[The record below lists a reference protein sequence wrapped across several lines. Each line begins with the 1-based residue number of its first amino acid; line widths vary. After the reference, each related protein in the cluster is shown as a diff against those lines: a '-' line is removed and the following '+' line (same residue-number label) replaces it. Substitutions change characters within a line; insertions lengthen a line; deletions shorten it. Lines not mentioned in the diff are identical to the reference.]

1 MAERKANINVGVVG
15 MDRTTFNHHT
25 DEKVYT
31 FQLNGNIETDEQG
44 GIALT
49 NEHSNLLCSRFKPGY
64 YVIGNKFDVNS
75 NRVYFFLTNP
85 TTGLSEIGYIKYY
98 HSVEDLED
106 NIQECNCSYESIL
119 SEPLES
125 QEQLEGCEYT
135 TLIADCEGNKCLNF
149 SRLHPI
155 HKIEIK
161 GEKYF
166 KSIYWTDGYNPPRHL
181 QLNNLEQYT
190 YNGTE
195 VCGEI
200 ICDEKT
206 TGKKTASRVEDC
218 VTCLDCEKLRMF
230 KRYSIPRIEPT
241 TIQYGGNLRRGS
253 YEFLIAYADRLG
265 NELSEYFSITN
276 PIHIFDKNNYILTQP
291 QLADRTNFSITLE
304 VSNLD
309 NNFQFYK
316 VVVIQRAD
324 INGETSYFVEGVHPI
339 SDTTV
344 LYTTELDKQKIT
356 IQEIFAQKPIF
367 KTWKGLTASNN
378 YLFGYGY
385 TTEKEWNLQPVV
397 NLLGGFLKW
406 QTYQAKQTLYED
418 GVAASKYKGYMRDE
432 VYPFSIRFGTKDGY
446 WTSLFPLVPRPATE
460 EELEEIVYESNNQ
473 IITSDK
479 NAASI
484 INNAPNCA
492 STDRTKYWQYYNTA
506 EFEGYCTSY
515 DLEDFDTIVRTT
527 TEICKVRIDDG
538 EGGLTDV
545 IDTIPAGTITIPINT
560 SNFRG
565 LKNWFKENKDLIY
578 KCCTGS
584 NPCSEIKPEG
594 DCPDSD
600 CVDSSWGAPFP
611 PEICNLATNT
621 YSEYH
626 CEPGLPFDICCS
638 CGDPD
643 CCAGDPDCDCC
654 STDDDLKANQCLPP
668 VLAECS
674 EEVPFPEDVYIKQV
688 QDEQFWLVEKRWA
701 DGEEPF
707 TEYTRTEPFGKPTM
721 YIDSQGTAE
730 SDGFFSGR
738 LIDFTFANGCGDSG
752 SNCPL
757 VHVLKRLSDMMY
769 NDSCSVASEIFEKEY
784 SNFNYFFDYQ
794 FQESCDDSNPTFDRL
809 ITDHPSI
816 PFPNTITTAPGG
828 YGYFLV
834 ENPNS
839 IGFTD
844 KISKKSLWF
853 RLTKDDLRFANEGEE
868 PTVIVEAT
876 KAQTDFLDEY
886 PYKPEVFFERSVIN
900 DYYRVTIL
908 DSCSPDANII
918 FCEKV
923 HKDDGWWRMIKESD
937 FTNTGEMFI
946 VFDSPIHSYVLID
959 LQADNPRPY
968 GCTGDASKFTAITPL
983 NGTINIIK
991 RYKEYK
997 CAEITHS
1004 GIQISKKETY
1014 TATCRYII
1022 PFLNDCEPSPFAYG
1036 KFAYWESTENYPDNQ
1051 DLYDSSK
1058 LIISEEDLPE
1068 YLREEFEEKYVVG
1081 NTTTGDYYL
1090 NPEVTDLRCKPI
1102 RHYKFPSNTTQNASF
1117 LFNTPTVDSND
1128 TIIYPIG
1135 ITIDDQAINAFL
1147 DIAVKNE
1154 LITQEQRDSITN
1166 YEIYRGDR
1174 TIHKSVLFK
1183 GIANDMYRYFDRG
1196 QEKWFRN
1203 FPFNTLG
1210 ENQFLYENNFRAN
1223 FIQHPYDSEGN
1234 NKFSI
1239 IAPEVYYSQPSTG
1252 NEVVIEGYQMG
1263 YADGVFREV
1272 QEHSKW
1278 VILGDRA
1285 KDLASTLA
1293 TLEVTFESAMNIGD
1307 SLIGMATSMWSGIT
1321 AFSWGFGFGIAGN
1334 VMITVANVVS
1344 ALLFKYSRYK
1354 YEWLEIFKNNGI
1366 PYNFAYRYVGTGN
1379 YNFFTRNS
1387 EEDSL
1392 LRGIVVGRYLKPGNA
1407 IINDEKGKKVIR
1419 VNNIDRESSYFVS
1432 FGQEYPVEYIPSYIN
1447 WDNADSGISSAS
1459 RYLSS
1464 DAGCDGSTSTRRVGS
1479 PYMSVKVYNPA
1490 QYGTL
1495 DSIRWI
1501 PINHDSVLP
1510 KTSEQQNT
1518 CKGIFGG
1525 DVYISRVAFKNKYRF
1540 FLVDAMKL
1548 ADRTPFDYHLYS
1560 NIGSSRFYASYE
1572 TPITQ
1577 ISHGRPIPYADT
1589 TFVFNCPN
1597 EETTYSNDFYV
1608 KPVQNRSHKFF
1619 LHSFGIPYFF
1629 VESTIN
1635 NEFRHAGPEPHEQF
1649 YPNIDEIEWTEE
1661 TKNNFFHNN
1670 TFFYNNTYSKDTT
1683 PNGARTL
1690 PSFYNK
1696 EEWDELYEY
1705 PNGVVWSQQDNS
1717 EQDLRDPWL
1726 VYKPLDK
1733 YQFPT
1738 DYGRLIDLTGI
1749 ESYQVLGRFENN
1761 ALIFNAVDTIADR
1774 LTEATA
1780 VLGTG
1785 GIFTTRP
1792 TEFSHTE
1799 LGETGSQHT
1808 DLVTTEFGHFWT
1820 DAKRGAIFQLHPNAK
1835 GLTQISAF
1843 KRDGQPSGMRQW
1855 FKRHLPFKIL
1865 KKETEGLTEQSN
1877 ILDNKYL
1884 SLGIN
1889 MWWDSK
1895 FKRLF
1900 ITKRDKIIQDPCI
1913 KYSDE
1918 IGFYIDET
1926 ECNGAEP
1933 IKSCP
1938 LGYTYNPDTEMC
1950 EKEITSNPCRTGYTY
1965 NPEDNTCIKQET
1977 TEPEIEE
1984 EIITT
1989 ITCEEGYTYNPTT
2002 EMCEKIEEVPNSC
2015 PEGYT
2020 YDSEKGVCVLDECV
2034 TDILLLLDHSGS
2046 MDSTEYAQMQDFFID
2061 IIDGLE
2067 PQINSGAVRV
2077 GVVAFGNAPRL
2088 LAPYTPFVA
2097 TIKNAI
2103 NTPQITGGTNVR
2115 DALCFCE
2122 DYINNNRRPAAK
2134 SQLIVYLDGAQ
2145 NMPSTDPCD
2154 TTDYLPERE
2163 IARRI
2168 KDNTEITLVYAGDMS
2183 DPDEVAEIEIV
2194 KNLYINPNFPDS
2206 TEPPIPSPGAGL
2218 YGRRAWGADF
2228 VELNTILEDVLESL
2242 ECEDNILPS
2251 CPNGC
2256 TSIPDTDLCSCFYQT
2271 EPTIKEETIIHYN
2284 CPEGWTFNERDLVCE
2299 RTIVEQGCG
2308 DECTVSIEG
2317 CNCTEQVDPIIDTIK
2332 TPVDPKDFKDV
2343 SWTVSY
2349 SPLYDSWVSYYSFT
2363 PDYAVSFND
2372 YFQTGHNNEEDKRGV
2387 WSHLLTNKSFQV
2399 FYGKKYSWTIE
2410 VPFKNEYVSKVLEA
2424 VNISADTYRYHNE
2437 FDYAH
2442 ARKKSFDSAVI
2453 YNSTNNTGVLKLN
2466 YSDAA
2471 DDYKYPIQV
2480 DSITQGIKATHH
2492 KGMIRF
2498 NYFFNRVADENSNL
2512 PIWKW
2517 DDNEILKTLDPR
2529 ALTYTKKNPL
2539 ERMRGQSFLLRLSQN
2554 SSSQYKQLYKW
2565 SFGKEHIDEM

>member
-1 MAERKANINVGVVG
+1 MAERKVNINVGVVG

-206 TGKKTASRVEDC
+206 TGRKTASRVEDC

-241 TIQYGGNLRRGS
+241 TIQFGGNLRMGS

-276 PIHIFDKNNYILTQP
+276 PIHIFDKNNYILSQP
-291 QLADRTNFSITLE
+291 QLADRTNFSIALE

-460 EELEEIVYESNNQ
+460 EELEEIVYESNGQ
-473 IITSDK
+473 IVTSDT

-484 INNAPNCA
+484 LDNAPNCA

-527 TEICKVRIDDG
+527 REISKVRVCYDDP
-538 EGGLTDV
+538 ENPVSCLEAPDCEDCRDV
-545 IDTIPAGTITIPINT
+545 IDTISAGTIRIPINT
-560 SNFRG
+560 TNFRG

-578 KCCTGS
+578 ECCTG
-584 NPCSEIKPEG
+584 PDQG
-594 DCPDSD
+594 DCPDSDSND

-626 CEPGLPFDICCS
+626 YEPGLPFDICCN

-654 STDDDLKANQCLPP
+654 STDNDLKANQCLPP
-668 VLAECS
+668 VLAESS
-674 EEVPFPEDVYIKQV
+674 EEVPYPEDVYIKQV
-688 QDEQFWLVEKRWA
+688 QDEQFWLVEKKWE
-701 DGEEPF
+701 DGEEPY
-707 TEYTRTEPFGKPTM
+707 TEYDRTMPVGTCTM
-721 YIDSQGTAE
+721 YIEGTGE
-730 SDGFFSGR
+730 GFKNGR
-738 LIDFTFANGCGDSG
+738 LLDLNLPDIIFVNFY
-752 SNCPL
+752 
-757 VHVLKRLSDMMY
+757 KRLSEMLD
-769 NDSCSVASEIFEKEY
+769 NKSCQSAAELYEIEY
-784 SNFNYFFDYQ
+784 SHLLYFMDYYINIEGDFNKILTEY
-794 FQESCDDSNPTFDRL
+794 N
-809 ITDHPSI
+809 SI
-816 PFPNTITTAPGG
+816 PTTANTETSQSGITITEFP
-828 YGYFLV
+828 
-834 ENPNS
+834 
-839 IGFTD
+839 D
-844 KISKKSLWF
+844 KITKGAIWF
-853 RLTKDDLRFANEGEE
+853 KIKREDLQFVNEGEE
-868 PTVIVEAT
+868 PTVIFEVTPQVWEDYPENDGGGYFEVYILNHT
-876 KAQTDFLDEY
+876 IRYTIYNDCNGTNIIESGTFEDLDGFWRMFTESEFNTENTDTFY
-886 PYKPEVFFERSVIN
+886 IV
-900 DYYRVTIL
+900 L
-908 DSCSPDANII
+908 DSPTATTSQWAMVVPT
-918 FCEKV
+918 
-923 HKDDGWWRMIKESD
+923 R
-937 FTNTGEMFI
+937 
-946 VFDSPIHSYVLID
+946 
-959 LQADNPRPY
+959 
-968 GCTGDASKFTAITPL
+968 GCF
-983 NGTINIIK
+983 NVIK

-997 CAEITHS
+997 CAEITHT
-1004 GIQISKKETY
+1004 GIEISKRETY
-1014 TATCRYII
+1014 EATCRYII
-1022 PFLNDCEPSPFAYG
+1022 PFLNDCEPIPFAYG

-1058 LIISEEDLPE
+1058 LLISEEDIPE
-1068 YLREEFEEKYVVG
+1068 YLREEFEEYYVTG
-1081 NTTTGDYYL
+1081 NTSTGDYYL
-1090 NPEVTDLRCKPI
+1090 NPEHTNISCKPI

-1117 LFNTPTVDSND
+1117 LYNSPTADSND
-1128 TIIYPIG
+1128 TIIYPLG
-1135 ITIDDQAINAFL
+1135 VTIDDQAINAFL

-1174 TIHKSVLFK
+1174 TVHKSVLYK

-1203 FPFNTLG
+1203 FPFNSLG
-1210 ENQFLYENNFRAN
+1210 ENQFLYENTFRGN
-1223 FIQHPYDSEGN
+1223 FIQHPYNSEGN

-1239 IAPEVYYSQPSTG
+1239 IAPEVYYSRPSTG
-1252 NEVVIEGYQMG
+1252 NEVAIEGYQMG

-1293 TLEVTFESAMNIGD
+1293 TLEVVFESSMNVG
-1307 SLIGMATSMWSGIT
+1307 SNLVNLASAGFAGLTTNWGVGPFGGVGMASVL
-1321 AFSWGFGFGIAGN
+1321 A
-1334 VMITVANVVS
+1334 ANVVS
-1344 ALLFKYSRYK
+1344 SLLYKYSRYK
-1354 YEWLEIFKNNGI
+1354 YEWIEIFKNNGT
-1366 PYNFAYRYVGTGN
+1366 PYNFAYRYVGVGN

-1392 LRGIVVGRYLKPGNA
+1392 LRGIDVGRYLRPGNA
-1407 IINDEKGKKVIR
+1407 IINDEKGKNVIR

-1432 FGQEYPVEYIPSYIN
+1432 FGQKYPVEYIPSYIN
-1447 WDNADSGISSAS
+1447 WDNADSGILSAS

-1525 DVYISRVAFKNKYRF
+1525 DVYITRVAFKNKYRF
-1540 FLVDAMKL
+1540 FLADAMKL

-1577 ISHGRPIPYADT
+1577 IEQGRPIPYADT
-1589 TFVFNCPN
+1589 TFVFNCPD
-1597 EETTYSNDFYV
+1597 EETTYSSDFYV

-1619 LHSFGIPYFF
+1619 LYSFGIPYFF

-1635 NEFRHAGPEPHEQF
+1635 NEFRYAGPEPHEQF

-1661 TKNNFFHNN
+1661 SKNNFFHNN

-1820 DAKRGAIFQLHPNAK
+1820 DVKRGAIFQLHPNAK

-1950 EKEITSNPCRTGYTY
+1950 EKEITTNPCRTGYTY
-1965 NPEDNTCIKQET
+1965 NPEDNTCVKQET
-1977 TEPEIEE
+1977 TEPEVEE
-1984 EIITT
+1984 EIILHYN
-1989 ITCEEGYTYNPTT
+1989 CPEGYTYNPTT
-2002 EMCEKIEEVPNSC
+2002 EKCEKTEVVPTEC

-2020 YDSEKGVCVLDECV
+2020 YDEEKGVCVSEGPCDADIVLVLDNSSSIDV
-2034 TDILLLLDHSGS
+2034 P
-2046 MDSTEYAQMQDFFID
+2046 EYAQMMSFCRYFVEGFQAQILAGTTRIGIVKFHSCAETTLNFSDD
-2061 IIDGLE
+2061 YSTIISTLQ
-2067 PQINSGAVRV
+2067 P
-2077 GVVAFGNAPRL
+2077 PR
-2088 LAPYTPFVA
+2088 
-2097 TIKNAI
+2097 I
-2103 NTPQITGGTNVR
+2103 GGSIALTNVSEG
-2115 DALCFCE
+2115 LCFAK
-2122 DYINNNRRPAAK
+2122 DMIDNFARPNI
-2134 SQLIVYLDGAQ
+2134 LTRVYLVLDGAQ
-2145 NMPSTDPCD
+2145 SAVGCTDCGRTYEDPDQVHLLASQLRLQGVD
-2154 TTDYLPERE
+2154 TAMVIAGEERE
-2163 IARRI
+2163 RNAV
-2168 KDNTEITLVYAGDMS
+2168 KDVFIFDH
-2183 DPDEVAEIEIV
+2183 
-2194 KNLYINPNFPDS
+2194 
-2206 TEPPIPSPGAGL
+2206 PPVPSPGTGIGGTMSWESSFNNL
-2218 YGRRAWGADF
+2218 PTIINEV
-2228 VELNTILEDVLESL
+2228 VESIGTCTNQTPPI
-2242 ECEDNILPS
+2242 

-2256 TSIPDTDLCSCFYQT
+2256 TSIPDTDLCSCFSQT
-2271 EPTIKEETIIHYN
+2271 EPTIEEEIILHYN

-2308 DECTVSIEG
+2308 DGCTVSIEG

-2332 TPVDPKDFKDV
+2332 TPVDPKDFEDV

-2349 SPLYDSWVSYYSFT
+2349 SPLYDSWVSFYSFT

-2424 VNISADTYRYHNE
+2424 VSISADTYRYHNE

-2512 PIWKW
+2512 PIWNW

-2565 SFGKEHIDEM
+2565 SFGKEHIDPF

>member
-1 MAERKANINVGVVG
+1 MAERKVNINVGVVG

-85 TTGLSEIGYIKYY
+85 ITGLSEIGYIKYY

-135 TLIADCEGNKCLNF
+135 TLIADCEGNECLNF

-206 TGKKTASRVEDC
+206 TGRKTASKVEDC

-230 KRYSIPRIEPT
+230 KRYTIPRIEPT
-241 TIQYGGNLRRGS
+241 TIQFGGNLRRGS

-276 PIHIFDKNNYILTQP
+276 PVHIFDKNNYILQQP
-291 QLADRTNFSITLE
+291 QLADRTNFSIALE

-324 INGETSYFVEGVHPI
+324 INGETSYFVEGIHPI

-344 LYTTELDKQKIT
+344 LYTTELDKQRTT

-446 WTSLFPLVPRPATE
+446 LTSIFPLVPRPATE
-460 EELEEIVYESNNQ
+460 EELGEIVYESNNQ
-473 IITSDK
+473 IVTSDT

-515 DLEDFDTIVRTT
+515 DLEDFDTIVRLTQET
-527 TEICKVRIDDG
+527 CKVRIDDG

-545 IDTIPAGTITIPINT
+545 INTIPAGTIKIPIST

-565 LKNWFKENKDLIY
+565 LKNWFKDNKDLIY
-578 KCCTGS
+578 KCCTGAQ
-584 NPCSEIKPEG
+584 PCSEVTVEG
-594 DCPDSD
+594 ECPDSD
-600 CVDSSWGAPFP
+600 SSCVDSSWGAPFP
-611 PEICNLATNT
+611 PELCNLATNT

-626 CEPGLPFDICCS
+626 CEPGLPFDICEECTEE
-638 CGDPD
+638 GL
-643 CCAGDPDCDCC
+643 G
-654 STDDDLKANQCLPP
+654 ANECLPP
-668 VLAECS
+668 QLAECS
-674 EEVPFPEDVYIKQV
+674 DEVPYPEDVYIKQV
-688 QDEQFWLVEKRWA
+688 QDEQFWLEEKKWK

-707 TEYTRTEPFGKPTM
+707 TEYIRTEYSGFCQM
-721 YIDSQGTAE
+721 YIEGTGE
-730 SDGFFSGR
+730 GFKNGR
-738 LIDFTFANGCGDSG
+738 LINPDIPETPFVYFY
-752 SNCPL
+752 
-757 VHVLKRLSDMMY
+757 KRLSEMLY
-769 NDSCSVASEIFEKEY
+769 NKSCQTAAEVFEIEY
-784 SNFNYFFDYQ
+784 SHLPYFMDYYINLQGDFNKILTEY
-794 FQESCDDSNPTFDRL
+794 N
-809 ITDHPSI
+809 SI
-816 PFPNTITTAPGG
+816 PTTANIETTTTVTITEFP
-828 YGYFLV
+828 
-834 ENPNS
+834 
-839 IGFTD
+839 D
-844 KISKKSLWF
+844 KITKGAIWF
-853 RLTKDDLRFANEGEE
+853 KIKREDLQFVNEGEE
-868 PTVIVEAT
+868 PAIIFEVTPQVWEDYAEELGYFEAYLVNHTIRYTIYNDCNGTNIIESGTFEDLDGFWRMFTESEFNTENTDTFYIV
-876 KAQTDFLDEY
+876 
-886 PYKPEVFFERSVIN
+886 
-900 DYYRVTIL
+900 L
-908 DSCSPDANII
+908 DSPTAVSTEWA
-918 FCEKV
+918 
-923 HKDDGWWRMIKESD
+923 
-937 FTNTGEMFI
+937 I
-946 VFDSPIHSYVLID
+946 VIPT
-959 LQADNPRPY
+959 R
-968 GCTGDASKFTAITPL
+968 GCF
-983 NGTINIIK
+983 NVIK
-991 RYKEYK
+991 RPKEYK

-1022 PFLNDCEPSPFAYG
+1022 PYLNDCEPSPFTYG
-1036 KFAYWESTENYPDNQ
+1036 KFAYWESTESYPDNQ

-1058 LIISEEDLPE
+1058 LLISEEDLPE

-1081 NTTTGDYYL
+1081 NTNTGEYYL

-1117 LFNTPTVDSND
+1117 IFDTPTADSND

-1174 TIHKSVLFK
+1174 TIHKSVLYK

-1210 ENQFLYENNFRAN
+1210 ENQFLYENNFRGN
-1223 FIQHPYDSEGN
+1223 FVQHPYDSEGN

-1239 IAPEVYYSQPSTG
+1239 ISPEVYYSQPSTG
-1252 NEVVIEGYQMG
+1252 NEVAIEGYQMG

-1321 AFSWGFGFGIAGN
+1321 AFSWGFGFSIAGN

-1354 YEWLEIFKNNGI
+1354 YEWLEIFKNNGT

-1392 LRGIVVGRYLKPGNA
+1392 LRGVVVGRYLKPGNA
-1407 IINDEKGKKVIR
+1407 IINDEKGKNVIR

-1432 FGQEYPVEYIPSYIN
+1432 FGQEYPVEYLPSYIN
-1447 WDNADSGISSAS
+1447 WDNADSGVLSAS

-1495 DSIRWI
+1495 DSIKWI

-1518 CKGIFGG
+1518 CKAIFGG

-1540 FLVDAMKL
+1540 FLADAMKL

-1560 NIGSSRFYASYE
+1560 NIGSSRFYASHE

-1589 TFVFNCPN
+1589 TFVFNCPE

-1649 YPNIDEIEWTEE
+1649 YPNIDEVEWTEE
-1661 TKNNFFHNN
+1661 SKNSFFHNN

-1683 PNGARTL
+1683 PNEARTL
-1690 PSFYNK
+1690 PSYYNK
-1696 EEWDELYEY
+1696 EEWDELFEY

-1733 YQFPT
+1733 YQFST

-1774 LTEATA
+1774 MTEATA

-1785 GIFTTRP
+1785 GIFATRP

-1820 DAKRGAIFQLHPNAK
+1820 DAKRGTIFQLHPNAK

-1865 KKETEGLTEQSN
+1865 KKETEGLTEQSE
-1877 ILDNKYL
+1877 ILDNKYM

-1900 ITKRDKIIQDPCI
+1900 ITKRDKIVEDLCI
-1913 KYSDE
+1913 KYSDD
-1918 IGFYIDET
+1918 IGFYIDES

-1938 LGYTYNPDTEMC
+1938 LGYVFNSDTGMC
-1950 EKEITSNPCRTGYTY
+1950 EKEFTTSPCRTGYEF
-1965 NPEDNTCIKQET
+1965 NPLDNTCTKQET

-1984 EIITT
+1984 ETIIT
-1989 ITCEEGYTYNPTT
+1989 ITCPEGYTYNPTT
-2002 EMCEKIEEVPNSC
+2002 ELCEATIIEPLECPEEYEYIEETNSC
-2015 PEGYT
+2015 RGSLRDCEM
-2020 YDSEKGVCVLDECV
+2020 DIIFVIDQSASIDE
-2034 TDILLLLDHSGS
+2034 
-2046 MDSTEYAQMQDFFID
+2046 TEYNNLKTFLLNIVDELSDRIAEDKVRIGTMKFSTGLQGSLILTSNYTN
-2061 IIDGLE
+2061 IINH
-2067 PQINSGAVRV
+2067 I
-2077 GVVAFGNAPRL
+2077 NAPREVMGETNL
-2088 LAPYTPFVA
+2088 L
-2097 TIKNAI
+2097 
-2103 NTPQITGGTNVR
+2103 
-2115 DALCFCE
+2115 DALCQVNSNLTSQSRPTAYKKVIILADGTQNLTINPLNCSSYSNDDGGVLDIGGVIKSTHNADIGFIILGDE
-2122 DYINNNRRPAAK
+2122 KERGQVKDAYIN
-2134 SQLIVYLDGAQ
+2134 GT
-2145 NMPSTDPCD
+2145 ST
-2154 TTDYLPERE
+2154 
-2163 IARRI
+2163 
-2168 KDNTEITLVYAGDMS
+2168 
-2183 DPDEVAEIEIV
+2183 
-2194 KNLYINPNFPDS
+2194 NPNFPLPTTGNGIDNLFAY
-2206 TEPPIPSPGAGL
+2206 E
-2218 YGRRAWGADF
+2218 ADF
-2228 VELNTILEDVLESL
+2228 PNLPSIIDEFISELENCDTIVDIPL
-2242 ECEDNILPS
+2242 ECSEN
-2251 CPNGC
+2251 C
-2256 TSIPDTDLCSCFYQT
+2256 TQIGEECECFVQEVPIITT
-2271 EPTIKEETIIHYN
+2271 EVITHYN
-2284 CPEGWTFNERDLVCE
+2284 CLEGWTFNERDLVCE

-2317 CNCTEQVDPIIDTIK
+2317 CNCTEQVEPIIDTIK

-2349 SPLYDSWVSYYSFT
+2349 SPLYDSWISYYSFT

-2372 YFQTGHNNEEDKRGV
+2372 YFQTGHNNDSEKQGL
-2387 WSHLLTNKSFQV
+2387 WSHLLTNKSYQV
-2399 FYGKKYSWTIE
+2399 FYGEKYSWTIE

-2492 KGMIRF
+2492 KGTIRF
-2498 NYFFNRVADENSNL
+2498 NYFFNRAADENSNL
-2512 PIWKW
+2512 PIWNW
-2517 DDNEILKTLDPR
+2517 DDNEILKTIDPR

-2565 SFGKEHIDEM
+2565 SFGKEHIDHF

>member
-106 NIQECNCSYESIL
+106 NLQECNCSYESIL

-125 QEQLEGCEYT
+125 KTQLEGCEYT
-135 TLIADCEGNKCLNF
+135 TLISDCIGNECLNF

-206 TGKKTASRVEDC
+206 TGKTTASRVEDC
-218 VTCLDCEKLRMF
+218 TTCLDCEKLRMF
-230 KRYSIPRIEPT
+230 KRYTIPSIEPT
-241 TIQYGGNLRRGS
+241 TIQFGGNLRMGS

-276 PIHIFDKNNYILTQP
+276 PVHIFDKNNFILQQP
-291 QLADRTNFSITLE
+291 QLADRTNFSIALE

-309 NNFQFYK
+309 KNFQFYK

-324 INGETSYFVEGVHPI
+324 INGETSYFVEGLHPI

-344 LYTTELDKQKIT
+344 LYTTELDKQRIT
-356 IQEIFAQKPIF
+356 IQEILAQKPIF

-460 EELEEIVYESNNQ
+460 DELEEIVYESNDQ
-473 IITSDK
+473 VVTSDT

-484 INNAPNCA
+484 LDNAPNCA

-527 TEICKVRIDDG
+527 QEVCKVKVCYDDP
-538 EGGLTDV
+538 ENPVSCLEAPDCEDCRDV
-545 IDTIPAGTITIPINT
+545 IDTIEGGTMKLPIND
-560 SNFRG
+560 SRFLG

-578 KCCTGS
+578 KCCTGD
-584 NPCSEIKPEG
+584 NPCDTEIPTK
-594 DCPDSD
+594 DCPGESD
-600 CVDSSWGAPFP
+600 CNPSGGFP
-611 PEICNLATNT
+611 QEICNLATNT

-626 CEPGLPFDICCS
+626 CIPSIPFDICCN

-654 STDDDLKANQCLPP
+654 STDYDLKANQCLPP

-674 EEVPFPEDVYIKQV
+674 EEVPYPEDVYIKQV
-688 QDEQFWLVEKRWA
+688 QDEQFWLEEKIWE
-701 DGEEPF
+701 DGEEPL
-707 TEYTRTEPFGKPTM
+707 TEYDRTEPFGTCHM
-721 YIDSQGTAE
+721 YIEGSGE
-730 SDGFFSGR
+730 GFRNGR
-738 LIDFTFANGCGDSG
+738 LLDPYLQSVFHNYY
-752 SNCPL
+752 
-757 VHVLKRLSDMMY
+757 KRLSEMLY
-769 NDSCSVASEIFEKEY
+769 NNSCQSAAELFEIEY
-784 SNFNYFFDYQ
+784 SNFAYFMDYYVENEGD
-794 FQESCDDSNPTFDRL
+794 FSKILTEYN
-809 ITDHPSI
+809 SI
-816 PFPNTITTAPGG
+816 PATANIEIVGNTNNTGFPNKITRGAIW
-828 YGYFLV
+828 F
-834 ENPNS
+834 
-839 IGFTD
+839 
-844 KISKKSLWF
+844 KIK
-853 RLTKDDLRFANEGEE
+853 REDLQFVNEGEE
-868 PTVIVEAT
+868 PAIIFEVTPQVWEDYPENDRKGYFEKIIVNHTMRYTIYNDCNGTNIIESGTFEDLDGFWKMFTESEFNTENTDIFYIVLDSPTVALSEEDA
-876 KAQTDFLDEY
+876 
-886 PYKPEVFFERSVIN
+886 
-900 DYYRVTIL
+900 YRVAPT
-908 DSCSPDANII
+908 
-918 FCEKV
+918 K
-923 HKDDGWWRMIKESD
+923 
-937 FTNTGEMFI
+937 
-946 VFDSPIHSYVLID
+946 
-959 LQADNPRPY
+959 
-968 GCTGDASKFTAITPL
+968 GCF
-983 NGTINIIK
+983 NVIK
-991 RYKEYK
+991 RPKEYK
-997 CAEITHS
+997 CAVIEYSNIEL
-1004 GIQISKKETY
+1004 SKKETY

-1022 PFLNDCEPSPFAYG
+1022 PFLNDCEPSPFTYG

-1058 LIISEEDLPE
+1058 LLISEEDIPE
-1068 YLREEFEEKYVVG
+1068 HLREDFEEYYVLG
-1081 NTTTGDYYL
+1081 NTSTGDYYL
-1090 NPEVTDLRCKPI
+1090 NPELTNISCKPI

-1117 LFNTPTVDSND
+1117 LFDTPTADSND

-1135 ITIDDQAINAFL
+1135 VTIDDQAINAFL
-1147 DIAVKNE
+1147 DLAVKNE

-1166 YEIYRGDR
+1166 YEIHRGDR
-1174 TIHKSVLFK
+1174 TVHKSVLYK

-1196 QEKWFRN
+1196 EEKWFRN
-1203 FPFNTLG
+1203 FPFNSLG
-1210 ENQFLYENNFRAN
+1210 ENQFLYENTFRGN
-1223 FIQHPYDSEGN
+1223 FIQHPDDSERN

-1239 IAPEVYYSQPSTG
+1239 IAPEVYYNQPSTG
-1252 NEVVIEGYQMG
+1252 NEVAIEGYQMG

-1293 TLEVTFESAMNIGD
+1293 TLEVIFESAMNVGD
-1307 SLIGMATSMWSGIT
+1307 SLIGMANSMWSGWT
-1321 AFSWGFGFGIAGN
+1321 AFSWGFGFSILGN
-1334 VMITVANVVS
+1334 IMITVANVVS
-1344 ALLFKYSRYK
+1344 ALLFKYARYK
-1354 YEWLEIFKNNGI
+1354 YEWLEIFKNNGT

-1392 LRGIVVGRYLKPGNA
+1392 LRGIVVGKYLRPGNA
-1407 IINDEKGKKVIR
+1407 IINDEKGKNVIR

-1432 FGQEYPVEYIPSYIN
+1432 FGQEYPVEYISSYTS

-1464 DAGCDGSTSTRRVGS
+1464 DASCDGSTSTRRVGS
-1479 PYMSVKVYNPA
+1479 PYMSVKVYNPT

-1501 PINHDSVLP
+1501 PINHDSLLP

-1525 DVYISRVAFKNKYRF
+1525 DVYITRVALKNKYRF

-1577 ISHGRPIPYADT
+1577 ISQGRPIPHADT
-1589 TFVFNCPN
+1589 TYVFNCPD

-1608 KPVQNRSHKFF
+1608 KPIQNRSHKFF

-1635 NEFRHAGPEPHEQF
+1635 NEFRYAGPEPHEQF
-1649 YPNIDEIEWTEE
+1649 YPNIDEVEWTEE
-1661 TKNNFFHNN
+1661 SKNSFFHNN

-1696 EEWDELYEY
+1696 KEWDGLFEY

-1761 ALIFNAVDTIADR
+1761 ALVFNAVDTIADR
-1774 LTEATA
+1774 MTATTA

-1785 GIFTTRP
+1785 GIFATRP

-1808 DLVTTEFGHFWT
+1808 ELITTEFGHFWT
-1820 DAKRGAIFQLHPNAK
+1820 DAKRGTVFQLHPNAK

-1900 ITKRDKIIQDPCI
+1900 VTKRDKVIQDPCI

-1938 LGYTYNPDTEMC
+1938 LGYTYNPVTEMC
-1950 EKEITSNPCRTGYTY
+1950 EKGFISTPCSTGFTF
-1965 NPEDNTCIKQET
+1965 NPEDNTCIKEET

-2002 EMCEKIEEVPNSC
+2002 EMCERNEVVPTEC

-2020 YDSEKGVCVLDECV
+2020 YDEEKGVCVLDKCV
-2034 TDILLLLDHSGS
+2034 SDIIFVLDTSSS
-2046 MDSTEYAQMQDFFID
+2046 MEEEEFSEMQSFFLSVVSSLSTE
-2061 IIDGLE
+2061 IISGE
-2067 PQINSGAVRV
+2067 IRIGVIRYSSEVHGVRQPFTNMINS
-2077 GVVAFGNAPRL
+2077 
-2088 LAPYTPFVA
+2088 
-2097 TIKNAI
+2097 IENAI
-2103 NTPQITGGTNVR
+2103 NFTQEGGGTNIAAGLCSAIDMIQTDARPNAKVQVVLYTDGIQTTFPTGESCSGATGSGESVFNIR
-2115 DALCFCE
+2115 DQIVN
-2122 DYINNNRRPAAK
+2122 DYNAEFLMVISGSVGERD
-2134 SQLIVYLDGAQ
+2134 LIEEYYF
-2145 NMPSTDPCD
+2145 NSSTSP
-2154 TTDYLPERE
+2154 
-2163 IARRI
+2163 
-2168 KDNTEITLVYAGDMS
+2168 
-2183 DPDEVAEIEIV
+2183 
-2194 KNLYINPNFPDS
+2194 FP
-2206 TEPPIPSPGAGL
+2206 TKVPLPSPGSGF
-2218 YGRRAWGADF
+2218 YGTKAWGAGFD
-2228 VELNTILEDVLESL
+2228 ELPMILNNLLEGL
-2242 ECEDNILPS
+2242 DCEGTTAPI
-2251 CPNGC
+2251 CPVGC
-2256 TSIPDTDLCSCFYQT
+2256 VQNVDICECFYQT
-2271 EPTIKEETIIHYN
+2271 EPTIEEEIILHYS

-2299 RTIVEQGCG
+2299 RTIIEQGCG

-2317 CNCTEQVDPIIDTIK
+2317 CNCTEQVEPIIDTIK
-2332 TPVDPKDFKDV
+2332 TPVDPKDFEDV

-2372 YFQTGHNNEEDKRGV
+2372 YFQTGHNNEDNKRGV

-2399 FYGKKYSWTIE
+2399 FYGEKYSWTIE

-2442 ARKKSFDSAVI
+2442 ARKKSFDSAII
-2453 YNSTNNTGVLKLN
+2453 YNSTNNTGTLN
-2466 YSDAA
+2466 LSYSDAA
-2471 DDYKYPIQV
+2471 DDYKYPIQTNNT
-2480 DSITQGIKATHH
+2480 TQTIKATHH
-2492 KGMIRF
+2492 KGTIRF
-2498 NYFFNRVADENSNL
+2498 NYFFNRVADENNNL
-2512 PIWKW
+2512 PIWNW
-2517 DDNEILKTLDPR
+2517 DDNEILKTLDHR

-2565 SFGKEHIDEM
+2565 SFGKEHTDPF

>member
-135 TLIADCEGNKCLNF
+135 TLISDCEGNECLNF

-206 TGKKTASRVEDC
+206 TGKTTASRVEDC

-230 KRYSIPRIEPT
+230 KRYNIPRIEPT
-241 TIQYGGNLRRGS
+241 TIQFGGNLRMGS

-276 PIHIFDKNNYILTQP
+276 PVHIFDKNNYVLSQP
-291 QLADRTNFSITLE
+291 QLADRTNFSIALE

-324 INGETSYFVEGVHPI
+324 INGETSYFVEGLHPI

-344 LYTTELDKQKIT
+344 LYTTELDKQRIT
-356 IQEIFAQKPIF
+356 IQEILAQKPIF

-460 EELEEIVYESNNQ
+460 DELEEIVYESNDQ
-473 IITSDK
+473 IVTSDT

-484 INNAPNCA
+484 LDNAPNCA

-527 TEICKVRIDDG
+527 QEVCKVKIDDG
-538 EGGLTDV
+538 EDGLTDV
-545 IDTIPAGTITIPINT
+545 IDTIPAGTIKIPINT

-565 LKNWFKENKDLIY
+565 LKNWFKDNKDLIY
-578 KCCTGS
+578 KCCTGDD
-584 NPCSEIKPEG
+584 PCSGLIPEG
-594 DCPDSD
+594 DCPNSDSD

-626 CEPGLPFDICCS
+626 CLPSTPFDNICENC
-638 CGDPD
+638 
-643 CCAGDPDCDCC
+643 
-654 STDDDLKANQCLPP
+654 TDDDELEANQCLPP

-674 EEVPFPEDVYIKQV
+674 EEVPYPEDVYIKQV
-688 QDEQFWLVEKRWA
+688 QDEQFWLEEKIWE
-701 DGEEPF
+701 DGEEPL
-707 TEYTRTEPFGKPTM
+707 TEYTRTEPFGDCTIFIKGKGDGFRLGKLVEEEWDSDSVTPELLLTIYKRTEELMYNNTCSNASEVFKPEYTPFS
-721 YIDSQGTAE
+721 YFFPHTYVTGKSE
-730 SDGFFSGR
+730 SDGLDYLTTNITASVYGYTDNT
-738 LIDFTFANGCGDSG
+738 LTYTYGG
-752 SNCPL
+752 S
-757 VHVLKRLSDMMY
+757 VVL
-769 NDSCSVASEIFEKEY
+769 
-784 SNFNYFFDYQ
+784 
-794 FQESCDDSNPTFDRL
+794 
-809 ITDHPSI
+809 PSI
-816 PFPNTITTAPGG
+816 NIYFPNKIT
-828 YGYFLV
+828 
-834 ENPNS
+834 
-839 IGFTD
+839 
-844 KISKKSLWF
+844 KKSLWF
-853 RLTKDDLRFANEGEE
+853 KITRDELEYQNQGEE
-868 PTVIVEAT
+868 PSIIFEITKQVEYQHEDQRTGYDGGGLYESSDFSWTKFRYHIFSECPTETYNPNIFVEGDYFDLSDGFWRMFSESEFDSNNTDVFYIV
-876 KAQTDFLDEY
+876 LDA
-886 PYKPEVFFERSVIN
+886 PF
-900 DYYRVTIL
+900 
-908 DSCSPDANII
+908 ANIPTTL
-918 FCEKV
+918 
-923 HKDDGWWRMIKESD
+923 GMP
-937 FTNTGEMFI
+937 T
-946 VFDSPIHSYVLID
+946 
-959 LQADNPRPY
+959 LQATMVNN
-968 GCTGDASKFTAITPL
+968 GCF
-983 NGTINIIK
+983 NVIK
-991 RYKEYK
+991 RAKEYK
-997 CAEITHS
+997 CAEITHT
-1004 GIQISKKETY
+1004 GIEISKKETY

-1058 LIISEEDLPE
+1058 LLISEEDIPE
-1068 YLREEFEEKYVVG
+1068 HLREDFEEYYVSG
-1081 NTTTGDYYL
+1081 NTSTGDYYL
-1090 NPEVTDLRCKPI
+1090 NPELTNISCKPI
-1102 RHYKFPSNTTQNASF
+1102 RHYKFPSNTIQNASF
-1117 LFNTPTVDSND
+1117 LFNTPTADSND

-1135 ITIDDQAINAFL
+1135 VTIDDQAINAFL

-1154 LITQEQRDSITN
+1154 LITQEQRDNITN
-1166 YEIYRGDR
+1166 YEIHRGDR
-1174 TIHKSVLFK
+1174 TVHKSVLYK

-1203 FPFNTLG
+1203 FPFNSLG
-1210 ENQFLYENNFRAN
+1210 ENQFLYENTFRGN

-1239 IAPEVYYSQPSTG
+1239 IAPEVYYNQPSTG
-1252 NEVVIEGYQMG
+1252 NEVAIEGYQMG

-1285 KDLASTLA
+1285 KDTASTLA

-1307 SLIGMATSMWSGIT
+1307 AMIGMATSMWSGWT
-1321 AFSWGFGFGIAGN
+1321 AFSWGFGFSIAGH
-1334 VMITVANVVS
+1334 VIVTVANVIS
-1344 ALLFKYSRYK
+1344 ALLFKYARYK
-1354 YEWLEIFKNNGI
+1354 YEWLEIFKNNGT

-1392 LRGIVVGRYLKPGNA
+1392 LRGIVVGKYLKPGNA
-1407 IINDEKGKKVIR
+1407 IINDEKGKNVIR

-1432 FGQEYPVEYIPSYIN
+1432 FGQEYPVEYISSYIN

-1479 PYMSVKVYNPA
+1479 PYMSVKVYNPT

-1501 PINHDSVLP
+1501 PINHDSLLP

-1518 CKGIFGG
+1518 CKAIFGG
-1525 DVYISRVAFKNKYRF
+1525 DVYITRVALKNKYRF
-1540 FLVDAMKL
+1540 FLVDAMKI

-1577 ISHGRPIPYADT
+1577 IEQGRPIPYADT
-1589 TFVFNCPN
+1589 TYVFNCPD

-1608 KPVQNRSHKFF
+1608 KPIQNRSHKFF

-1635 NEFRHAGPEPHEQF
+1635 NEFRYAGPEPHEQF
-1649 YPNIDEIEWTEE
+1649 YPNIDEVEWTEE
-1661 TKNNFFHNN
+1661 SKNSFFHNN

-1690 PSFYNK
+1690 PSFYNR
-1696 EEWDELYEY
+1696 EEWDGLFEY

-1774 LTEATA
+1774 MTETTA

-1785 GIFTTRP
+1785 GIFATRP

-1808 DLVTTEFGHFWT
+1808 ELITTEFGHFWT
-1820 DAKRGAIFQLHPNAK
+1820 DAKRGTIFQLHPNAK

-1900 ITKRDKIIQDPCI
+1900 VTKRDKVIQDPCI
-1913 KYSDE
+1913 KYSDD

-1938 LGYTYNPDTEMC
+1938 LGYVYNPDTEMC
-1950 EKEITSNPCRTGYTY
+1950 EKVYSTNPCPTGWEFNQATGTCQRILETNALEEEEIIETITCPEGFTY
-1965 NPEDNTCIKQET
+1965 NEATGMCEMET
-1977 TEPEIEE
+1977 TEP
-1984 EIITT
+1984 
-1989 ITCEEGYTYNPTT
+1989 PQ
-2002 EMCEKIEEVPNSC
+2002 C
-2015 PEGYT
+2015 PEGYQ
-2020 YDSEKGVCVLDECV
+2020 YDPEKNICEIIEPMSCPHDIMFILDQSDSMDSEEWGFVKSFVIDALD
-2034 TDILLLLDHSGS
+2034 TIDGALLNGSTRVGIVAFNGAIESTLNFTSNKSSVITYLDTLGS
-2046 MDSTEYAQMQDFFID
+2046 MD
-2061 IIDGLE
+2061 
-2067 PQINSGAVRV
+2067 
-2077 GVVAFGNAPRL
+2077 
-2088 LAPYTPFVA
+2088 
-2097 TIKNAI
+2097 
-2103 NTPQITGGTNVR
+2103 GGTNIAE
-2115 DALCFCE
+2115 ALST
-2122 DYINNNRRPAAK
+2122 AK
-2134 SQLIVYLDGAQ
+2134 TMFDTQTPTGRKKTALLVTDGTQNVPPGNAGVYSNASSLKASG
-2145 NMPSTDPCD
+2145 
-2154 TTDYLPERE
+2154 
-2163 IARRI
+2163 
-2168 KDNTEITLVYAGDMS
+2168 
-2183 DPDEVAEIEIV
+2183 V
-2194 KNLYINPNFPDS
+2194 KLGILALGFLSADILNQYVLNSN
-2206 TEPPIPSPGAGL
+2206 PIPSSGNGYVQLFAYSSEFSSIFLITSQLVNEL
-2218 YGRRAWGADF
+2218 YTCNHSTPPICPTGCSFENG
-2228 VELNTILEDVLESL
+2228 
-2242 ECEDNILPS
+2242 ECV
-2251 CPNGC
+2251 
-2256 TSIPDTDLCSCFYQT
+2256 CF
-2271 EPTIKEETIIHYN
+2271 EEVPPTIEQEVIIHYS
-2284 CPEGWTFNERDLVCE
+2284 CLEGWIYNEENNTCSLTETQEACSSSCELVEDYC
-2299 RTIVEQGCG
+2299 Q
-2308 DECTVSIEG
+2308 
-2317 CNCTEQVDPIIDTIK
+2317 CTEQVDPIIDTIK
-2332 TPVDPKDFKDV
+2332 TPVDPKDFEDV

-2349 SPLYDSWVSYYSFT
+2349 SPLYDSWVSFYSFT

-2399 FYGKKYSWTIE
+2399 FYGEKYSWTIE

-2424 VNISADTYRYHNE
+2424 VNISADTYRYHSE

-2453 YNSTNNTGVLKLN
+2453 YNSTNNTGTLN
-2466 YSDAA
+2466 LSYSDAA
-2471 DDYKYPIQV
+2471 DDYKYPIQTNNT
-2480 DSITQGIKATHH
+2480 TQTIKATHH
-2492 KGMIRF
+2492 KGTIRF
-2498 NYFFNRVADENSNL
+2498 NYFFNRVADENNNL
-2512 PIWKW
+2512 PIWNW

-2565 SFGKEHIDEM
+2565 SFGKEHIDPF

>member
-1 MAERKANINVGVVG
+1 MAERKVNINVGVVG

-106 NIQECNCSYESIL
+106 NVQECNCSYETIL

-206 TGKKTASRVEDC
+206 TGRRTASRVEDC

-241 TIQYGGNLRRGS
+241 TIQFGGNLRMGS

-276 PIHIFDKNNYILTQP
+276 PVHIFDKNNYILQQP
-291 QLADRTNFSITLE
+291 QLADRTNFSIALE

-309 NNFQFYK
+309 KNFQFYK

-344 LYTTELDKQKIT
+344 LYTTELDKQKTT

-460 EELEEIVYESNNQ
+460 EELEEIVYESNGQ
-473 IITSDK
+473 IITSDT

-484 INNAPNCA
+484 LDNAPNCA

-515 DLEDFDTIVRTT
+515 DLEEFDTIVRTT
-527 TEICKVRIDDG
+527 REISKVKVCYDDP
-538 EGGLTDV
+538 ENPVSCLEAPDCEDCRDV
-545 IDTIPAGTITIPINT
+545 IDTIPAGTIKIPINT
-560 SNFRG
+560 TNFRG

-578 KCCTGS
+578 GCCTE
-584 NPCSEIKPEG
+584 PYQG

-626 CEPGLPFDICCS
+626 YKPGLPFDICE
-638 CGDPD
+638 D
-643 CCAGDPDCDCC
+643 C
-654 STDDDLKANQCLPP
+654 TDNNDLEANQCLPP
-668 VLAECS
+668 VLAERS
-674 EEVPFPEDVYIKQV
+674 DEVPYPEDVYIKQV
-688 QDEQFWLVEKRWA
+688 QDEQFWLEEKKWE
-701 DGEEPF
+701 DGEEPY
-707 TEYTRTEPFGKPTM
+707 TEYDRTMPFGACTM
-721 YIDSQGTAE
+721 YIEGSNDEDA
-730 SDGFFSGR
+730 GFHLGR
-738 LIDFTFANGCGDSG
+738 LAEYTLSALGVVIRIF
-752 SNCPL
+752 
-757 VHVLKRLSDMMY
+757 KRLDDLMY
-769 NDSCSVASEIFEKEY
+769 NNSCSNSSMLYTIDY
-784 SNFNYFFDYQ
+784 SPY
-794 FQESCDDSNPTFDRL
+794 P
-809 ITDHPSI
+809 
-816 PFPNTITTAPGG
+816 
-828 YGYFLV
+828 YFLPYYFHDKQGQSTEEAEKYV
-834 ENPNS
+834 VTNVPAFIDGVLPPTLAS
-839 IGFTD
+839 ALYYPD
-844 KISKKSLWF
+844 KITKKSLWF
-853 RLTKDDLRFANEGEE
+853 KITKEELQSQNEGET
-868 PTVIVEAT
+868 P
-876 KAQTDFLDEY
+876 
-886 PYKPEVFFERSVIN
+886 SVIIEITKQFE
-900 DYYRVTIL
+900 DYDFPTRQCFDGGGLFEDCLDLRDYRYHIFSECPTEDA
-908 DSCSPDANII
+908 DSSVVFEAGY
-918 FCEKV
+918 FSF
-923 HKDDGWWRMIKESD
+923 DDGYWRMITEDD
-937 FTNTGEMFI
+937 FEDYNTEVFYI
-946 VFDSPIHSYVLID
+946 VIDSPILDISVGGIDALIV
-959 LQADNPRPY
+959 
-968 GCTGDASKFTAITPL
+968 TP
-983 NGTINIIK
+983 NKNCFNVIK

-997 CAEITHS
+997 CAEITHT

-1014 TATCRYII
+1014 EATCRYII

-1058 LIISEEDLPE
+1058 LLISEEDLPE
-1068 YLREEFEEKYVVG
+1068 YLREEFEEYYVTG
-1081 NTTTGDYYL
+1081 NTSTGDYYL
-1090 NPEVTDLRCKPI
+1090 NPEHTNISCKPI

-1117 LFNTPTVDSND
+1117 LFDTPTADSND

-1135 ITIDDQAINAFL
+1135 VTIDDQAINAFL

-1174 TIHKSVLFK
+1174 TVHKSVLYK

-1203 FPFNTLG
+1203 FPFNSLG
-1210 ENQFLYENNFRAN
+1210 ENQFLYENTFRGN

-1293 TLEVTFESAMNIGD
+1293 TLEVVFESAMNIGD
-1307 SLIGMATSMWSGIT
+1307 SMIGMATSMWSGIT
-1321 AFSWGFGFGIAGN
+1321 AFSWGFGFSIAGN
-1334 VMITVANVVS
+1334 VMITVANIAS

-1354 YEWLEIFKNNGI
+1354 YEWLEIFKNNGT

-1392 LRGIVVGRYLKPGNA
+1392 LRGIVVGRYLRPGNA
-1407 IINDEKGKKVIR
+1407 IINDEKGKNVIR

-1432 FGQEYPVEYIPSYIN
+1432 FGQKYPVEYVPSYIN
-1447 WDNADSGISSAS
+1447 WDNTDSGISSAS

-1479 PYMSVKVYNPA
+1479 PYMSIKVYNPA

-1501 PINHDSVLP
+1501 PINHDTVLP

-1525 DVYISRVAFKNKYRF
+1525 DVYITRVALKNKYRF

-1577 ISHGRPIPYADT
+1577 IEQGRPIPYADT
-1589 TFVFNCPN
+1589 TFVFNCPD
-1597 EETTYSNDFYV
+1597 EETTYSSDFYV

-1649 YPNIDEIEWTEE
+1649 YPNIDEVEWTEE
-1661 TKNNFFHNN
+1661 SKNNFFHNN

-1761 ALIFNAVDTIADR
+1761 TLIFNAVDTIADR

-1785 GIFTTRP
+1785 GIFATRP

-1820 DAKRGAIFQLHPNAK
+1820 DAKRGTIFQLHPNAK

-1950 EKEITSNPCRTGYTY
+1950 EKEITSNPCPTGWEFNQATG
-1965 NPEDNTCIKQET
+1965 TCQRILET
-1977 TEPEIEE
+1977 DALEEE
-1984 EIITT
+1984 EIIET
-1989 ITCEEGYTYNPTT
+1989 ITCPEGFTYNEATG
-2002 EMCEKIEEVPNSC
+2002 MCEKETIEPPQCPEDYQYDPEKNVCELIEPMSCPHDIMFILDQSGSMDDEEWGYSKSFVIDALDAIDEALSNGSTRVGIVTFNSTIVSTLDFTSNKSSVITFIDTLGSTGGGTNIVAGLSAAKTMFDTQTPTGRKKVALLIIDGTQSMPPGDAGVYSNASSLKSSGVKLGILALGFLYTEIFDKYVYNSNPVPSSGYGYNHLFAYHSEFSSIDLITSQLVNELYTCNHLISPECPTGCSIKNRECVCFEEVPPTAEQEVIIHYSC
-2015 PEGYT
+2015 PEGWIYNEENNT
-2020 YDSEKGVCVLDECV
+2020 CSF
-2034 TDILLLLDHSGS
+2034 
-2046 MDSTEYAQMQDFFID
+2046 TEIQEACSSSCE
-2061 IIDGLE
+2061 L
-2067 PQINSGAVRV
+2067 V
-2077 GVVAFGNAPRL
+2077 
-2088 LAPYTPFVA
+2088 
-2097 TIKNAI
+2097 
-2103 NTPQITGGTNVR
+2103 
-2115 DALCFCE
+2115 E
-2122 DYINNNRRPAAK
+2122 DYC
-2134 SQLIVYLDGAQ
+2134 Q
-2145 NMPSTDPCD
+2145 
-2154 TTDYLPERE
+2154 
-2163 IARRI
+2163 
-2168 KDNTEITLVYAGDMS
+2168 
-2183 DPDEVAEIEIV
+2183 
-2194 KNLYINPNFPDS
+2194 
-2206 TEPPIPSPGAGL
+2206 
-2218 YGRRAWGADF
+2218 
-2228 VELNTILEDVLESL
+2228 
-2242 ECEDNILPS
+2242 
-2251 CPNGC
+2251 
-2256 TSIPDTDLCSCFYQT
+2256 
-2271 EPTIKEETIIHYN
+2271 
-2284 CPEGWTFNERDLVCE
+2284 
-2299 RTIVEQGCG
+2299 
-2308 DECTVSIEG
+2308 
-2317 CNCTEQVDPIIDTIK
+2317 CTEQVEPIIDTIK
-2332 TPVDPKDFKDV
+2332 TPVDPKDFEDV

-2349 SPLYDSWVSYYSFT
+2349 SPLYDSWISYYSFT

-2372 YFQTGHNNEEDKRGV
+2372 YFQTGHNNDSEKQGL
-2387 WSHLLTNKSFQV
+2387 WSHLLTNKSYQV
-2399 FYGKKYSWTIE
+2399 FYGEKYSWTIE
-2410 VPFKNEYVSKVLEA
+2410 IPFKNEYVSKVLEA

-2442 ARKKSFDSAVI
+2442 ARKKSFDSAII

-2480 DSITQGIKATHH
+2480 DRITQGIKATHH

-2512 PIWKW
+2512 PIWNW

-2565 SFGKEHIDEM
+2565 SFGKEHTDPF

>member
-1 MAERKANINVGVVG
+1 MAERKVNINVGVVG

-206 TGKKTASRVEDC
+206 TGRKTASRVEDC

-241 TIQYGGNLRRGS
+241 TIQFGGNLRMGS

-276 PIHIFDKNNYILTQP
+276 PVHIFDKNNYILSQP
-291 QLADRTNFSITLE
+291 QLADRTNYSIALE

-309 NNFQFYK
+309 KNFQFYK

-460 EELEEIVYESNNQ
+460 EELEEIVYESNGQ
-473 IITSDK
+473 IVTSDT

-484 INNAPNCA
+484 LDNAPNCA

-545 IDTIPAGTITIPINT
+545 IDTIPAGTIRIPIST

-565 LKNWFKENKDLIY
+565 LKNWFKDNKDLIY
-578 KCCTGS
+578 KCCIGDQ
-584 NPCSEIKPEG
+584 PCSGVIPEG
-594 DCPDSD
+594 DCPDSNSD

-626 CEPGLPFDICCS
+626 CEPGLPFDICEECTEE
-638 CGDPD
+638 GL
-643 CCAGDPDCDCC
+643 G
-654 STDDDLKANQCLPP
+654 ANECLPP

-674 EEVPFPEDVYIKQV
+674 EEVPYPEDIYIKQV
-688 QDEQFWLVEKRWA
+688 QDEQFWLEERVWA

-707 TEYTRTEPFGKPTM
+707 TEYTRTEYSGFCQM
-721 YIDSQGTAE
+721 YIEGTGE
-730 SDGFFSGR
+730 GFKNGR
-738 LIDFTFANGCGDSG
+738 LINPDIPEIPFAYFY
-752 SNCPL
+752 
-757 VHVLKRLSDMMY
+757 KRLSEMLY
-769 NDSCSVASEIFEKEY
+769 NKSCQTAAEVFEIEY
-784 SNFNYFFDYQ
+784 SHLPYFMDYYIDLQGDFNKILTEY
-794 FQESCDDSNPTFDRL
+794 N
-809 ITDHPSI
+809 SI
-816 PFPNTITTAPGG
+816 PTTANIETTTTVTITEFP
-828 YGYFLV
+828 
-834 ENPNS
+834 
-839 IGFTD
+839 D
-844 KISKKSLWF
+844 KITKGAIWFKIKKE
-853 RLTKDDLRFANEGEE
+853 DLQFVNEGEE
-868 PTVIVEAT
+868 PTVIFEVTPQVWEDYAEELGYFEAYLVNHT
-876 KAQTDFLDEY
+876 IRYTIYNDCNGTNIIESGTFEDLDGFWRMFTESEFNTENTDSFY
-886 PYKPEVFFERSVIN
+886 IV
-900 DYYRVTIL
+900 L
-908 DSCSPDANII
+908 DSPTAVSTEWA
-918 FCEKV
+918 
-923 HKDDGWWRMIKESD
+923 
-937 FTNTGEMFI
+937 I
-946 VFDSPIHSYVLID
+946 VIPT
-959 LQADNPRPY
+959 R
-968 GCTGDASKFTAITPL
+968 GCF
-983 NGTINIIK
+983 NVIK
-991 RYKEYK
+991 RPKEYK
-997 CAEITHS
+997 CAEITHT
-1004 GIQISKKETY
+1004 GIEISKKETY
-1014 TATCRYII
+1014 AATCRYII

-1058 LIISEEDLPE
+1058 LLISEEDIPE
-1068 YLREEFEEKYVVG
+1068 YLREEFEEYYVTG
-1081 NTTTGDYYL
+1081 NTSVGDYYL
-1090 NPEVTDLRCKPI
+1090 NPEHTNISCKPI

-1128 TIIYPIG
+1128 TIIYPLG

-1174 TIHKSVLFK
+1174 TIHKSVLYK

-1203 FPFNTLG
+1203 FPFNSLG
-1210 ENQFLYENNFRAN
+1210 ENQFLYENNFRGN

-1252 NEVVIEGYQMG
+1252 NEVAIEGYQMG

-1321 AFSWGFGFGIAGN
+1321 AFSWGFGFSIAGN

-1354 YEWLEIFKNNGI
+1354 YEWLEIFKNNGT

-1392 LRGIVVGRYLKPGNA
+1392 LRGIVIGRYLKPGNA

-1432 FGQEYPVEYIPSYIN
+1432 FGQKYPVEYIPSYIN
-1447 WDNADSGISSAS
+1447 WDNADSGILSAS

-1525 DVYISRVAFKNKYRF
+1525 DVYITRVAFKNKYRF
-1540 FLVDAMKL
+1540 FLADAMKL

-1577 ISHGRPIPYADT
+1577 IEQGRPIPYADT
-1589 TFVFNCPN
+1589 TYVFNCPE
-1597 EETTYSNDFYV
+1597 EETTYSDDFYV

-1619 LHSFGIPYFF
+1619 LYSFGIPYFF

-1635 NEFRHAGPEPHEQF
+1635 NEFRYAGPEPHEQF

-1690 PSFYNK
+1690 PSYYNK
-1696 EEWDELYEY
+1696 EEWDGLFEY

-1900 ITKRDKIIQDPCI
+1900 ITKRDKIIQDPCV

-1938 LGYTYNPDTEMC
+1938 IGYTYNPDTDKC
-1950 EKEITSNPCRTGYTY
+1950 EKTYIKKPCRAGFNY
-1965 NPEDNTCIKQET
+1965 NPTTNLCSKKET
-1977 TEPEIEE
+1977 TEPNTEE
-1984 EIITT
+1984 GDREIIGF
-1989 ITCEEGYTYNPTT
+1989 CLEGWTYNPTT
-2002 EMCEKIEEVPNSC
+2002 QLCEREVIEEGCSEGCVPQG
-2015 PEGYT
+2015 EGEDCT
-2020 YDSEKGVCVLDECV
+2020 IDLVITMDN
-2034 TDILLLLDHSGS
+2034 SGS
-2046 MDSTEYAQMQDFFID
+2046 ISNEEYTEMITFVENLVHS
-2061 IIDGLE
+2061 LE
-2067 PQINSGAVRV
+2067 EELNNGNLRIGIVR
-2077 GVVAFGNAPRL
+2077 FGTSVDTTLIFSSDKSEILNALSLTRL
-2088 LAPYTPFVA
+2088 S
-2097 TIKNAI
+2097 
-2103 NTPQITGGTNVR
+2103 GGTSL
-2115 DALCFCE
+2115 ALGMCATKEMIE
-2122 DYINNNRRPAAK
+2122 DYARTQAK
-2134 SQLIVYLDGAQ
+2134 
-2145 NMPSTDPCD
+2145 
-2154 TTDYLPERE
+2154 
-2163 IARRI
+2163 
-2168 KDNTEITLVYAGDMS
+2168 
-2183 DPDEVAEIEIV
+2183 V
-2194 KNLYINPNFPDS
+2194 KNLILLDGINTGAICEGHSSIYDIANYMKTDID
-2206 TEPPIPSPGAGL
+2206 TEIMMVVLGTPS
-2218 YGRRAWGADF
+2218 
-2228 VELNTILEDVLESL
+2228 
-2242 ECEDNILPS
+2242 
-2251 CPNGC
+2251 
-2256 TSIPDTDLCSCFYQT
+2256 
-2271 EPTIKEETIIHYN
+2271 
-2284 CPEGWTFNERDLVCE
+2284 ERDLVINWYIDKE
-2299 RTIVEQGCG
+2299 EGDPEIGNPIPSEGQGINNRKAW
-2308 DECTVSIEG
+2308 ESEFETLSLITEEIQQELKCTTGACI
-2317 CNCTEQVDPIIDTIK
+2317 CTEQVDPIIDTIK

-2349 SPLYDSWVSYYSFT
+2349 SPLYDSWISYYSFT

-2372 YFQTGHNNEEDKRGV
+2372 YFQTGHNNDSEKQGL
-2387 WSHLLTNKSFQV
+2387 WSHLLTNKSYQV

-2410 VPFKNEYVSKVLEA
+2410 IPFKNEYVSKVLEA

-2512 PIWKW
+2512 PIWNW
-2517 DDNEILKTLDPR
+2517 DDNEILKTIDHR

-2565 SFGKEHIDEM
+2565 SFGKEHIDSF

>member
-1 MAERKANINVGVVG
+1 MAERKVNINVGVVG

-206 TGKKTASRVEDC
+206 TGRKTASRVEDC

-241 TIQYGGNLRRGS
+241 TIQFGGNLRMGS

-276 PIHIFDKNNYILTQP
+276 PVHIFDKNNYILQQP
-291 QLADRTNFSITLE
+291 QLADRTNFSIALE

-309 NNFQFYK
+309 KNFQFYK

-344 LYTTELDKQKIT
+344 LYTTELDKQKTT

-473 IITSDK
+473 IVTSDK

-545 IDTIPAGTITIPINT
+545 IDTIPAGTITIPIST

-565 LKNWFKENKDLIY
+565 LKNWFKDNKDLIY

-584 NPCSEIKPEG
+584 DPCDGVTVEG
-594 DCPDSD
+594 DCPDSDSD
-600 CVDSSWGAPFP
+600 CVDSSWGGLFP

-621 YSEYH
+621 YSEHH
-626 CEPGLPFDICCS
+626 CEPGLPFDICCN
-638 CGDPD
+638 CGDPV
-643 CCAGDPDCDCC
+643 CCDGDLDCDCC
-654 STDDDLKANQCLPP
+654 STGDDLKANQCLPP

-721 YIDSQGTAE
+721 YIDSQGTSE

-738 LIDFTFANGCGDSG
+738 LIDFTFANGCGGSG

-1117 LFNTPTVDSND
+1117 LFNTPTSDSND

-1354 YEWLEIFKNNGI
+1354 YEWIEIFKNNGT

-1407 IINDEKGKKVIR
+1407 IINDEKGKNVIR

-1432 FGQEYPVEYIPSYIN
+1432 FGQEYPVEYLPSYIN
-1447 WDNADSGISSAS
+1447 WDNADSGVSSAS

-1479 PYMSVKVYNPA
+1479 PYMSIKVYNPA

-1525 DVYISRVAFKNKYRF
+1525 DVYITRVAFKNKYRF
-1540 FLVDAMKL
+1540 FLADAMKL

-1649 YPNIDEIEWTEE
+1649 YPNIDEVEWTEE
-1661 TKNNFFHNN
+1661 SKNSFFHNN

-1820 DAKRGAIFQLHPNAK
+1820 DVKRGAIFQLHPNAK

-1900 ITKRDKIIQDPCI
+1900 ITKRDKIIEDPCV

-1926 ECNGAEP
+1926 ECNGEET

-1938 LGYTYNPDTEMC
+1938 IGYTYNPDTDKC
-1950 EKEITSNPCRTGYTY
+1950 EKTYIKEPCRAGFNY
-1965 NPEDNTCIKQET
+1965 NPTTNLCSKKET
-1977 TEPEIEE
+1977 TEPNTEE
-1984 EIITT
+1984 GDREIIGF
-1989 ITCEEGYTYNPTT
+1989 CLEGWTYNPTT
-2002 EMCEKIEEVPNSC
+2002 QLCEREVIEEGCSEGCVPQG
-2015 PEGYT
+2015 EGEDCT
-2020 YDSEKGVCVLDECV
+2020 IDLVITMDN
-2034 TDILLLLDHSGS
+2034 SGS
-2046 MDSTEYAQMQDFFID
+2046 ISNEEYTEMITFVENLVHS
-2061 IIDGLE
+2061 LE
-2067 PQINSGAVRV
+2067 EELNNGNLRIGIVR
-2077 GVVAFGNAPRL
+2077 FGTSVDTTLIFSSDKSEILNALSLTRL
-2088 LAPYTPFVA
+2088 S
-2097 TIKNAI
+2097 
-2103 NTPQITGGTNVR
+2103 GGTSL
-2115 DALCFCE
+2115 ALGMCATKEMIE
-2122 DYINNNRRPAAK
+2122 DYARTQAK
-2134 SQLIVYLDGAQ
+2134 
-2145 NMPSTDPCD
+2145 
-2154 TTDYLPERE
+2154 
-2163 IARRI
+2163 
-2168 KDNTEITLVYAGDMS
+2168 
-2183 DPDEVAEIEIV
+2183 V
-2194 KNLYINPNFPDS
+2194 KNLILLDGINTGAICEGHSSIYDIANYMKTDID
-2206 TEPPIPSPGAGL
+2206 TEIMMVVLGTPS
-2218 YGRRAWGADF
+2218 
-2228 VELNTILEDVLESL
+2228 
-2242 ECEDNILPS
+2242 
-2251 CPNGC
+2251 
-2256 TSIPDTDLCSCFYQT
+2256 
-2271 EPTIKEETIIHYN
+2271 
-2284 CPEGWTFNERDLVCE
+2284 ERDLVINWYIDKE
-2299 RTIVEQGCG
+2299 EGDPEIGNPIPSEGQGINNRKAWESEFETLSLITEEIQQELKCATG
-2308 DECTVSIEG
+2308 VCI
-2317 CNCTEQVDPIIDTIK
+2317 CTEQVDPIIETVK
-2332 TPVDPKDFKDV
+2332 TPVSPSTFKDV

-2349 SPLYDSWVSYYSFT
+2349 SPLYDSWISYYSFT

-2372 YFQTGHNNEEDKRGV
+2372 YFQTGHNNDSEKQGL
-2387 WSHLLTNKSFQV
+2387 WSHLLTNKSYQV

-2512 PIWKW
+2512 PIWNW
-2517 DDNEILKTLDPR
+2517 DDNEILKTIDPR

-2565 SFGKEHIDEM
+2565 SFGKEHIDPF